1 MEVEKGLIPVSI
13 ADEQHNMPVEQLD
26 LSVRTM
32 NCLRRG
38 NIATVGEIISKGE
51 KGLLSLRNF
60 GQKSR
65 QEIEE
70 RLEAL
75 GLSLTPQIEEGTEH
89 EA

>member
-1 MEVEKGLIPVSI
+1 
-13 ADEQHNMPVEQLD
+13 MPVEQLN

-38 NIATVGEIISKGE
+38 GIATVGELASKNE
-51 KGLLSLRNF
+51 RDLMSLRNF

-65 QEIEE
+65 QEIDD

-75 GLSLTPQIEEGTEH
+75 GLSLTSDVKGVVEEEVSETDEITIEQ
-89 EA
+89 